1 MWLQYVSPVLLSAR
15 DLELA
20 IPGTYLRD
28 GQQHAVPRESESLC
42 LPSFIFLPS
51 ACVALSSC
59 VADGCI
65 PAGVCLQ

>member
-28 GQQHAVPRESESLC
+28 GQQHAVPRECESIQPFHFLLDLS
-42 LPSFIFLPS
+42 LPAML
-51 ACVALSSC
+51 ALLMKLAFPLAVSRK
-59 VADGCI
+59 
-65 PAGVCLQ
+65 